1 MNGLEFLY
9 HILFVEKDAA
19 LWGIIT
25 LGIIFALISI
35 IADYGFNAD
44 EGNTK

>member
-9 HILFVEKDAA
+9 HVLFVEKDLA

-25 LGIIFALISI
+25 IGIIFALISI
-35 IADYGFNAD
+35 ALDYDFNTD
-44 EGNTK
+44 ERL

>member
-9 HILFVEKDAA
+9 HILFVEKDIA

-25 LGIIFALISI
+25 IGIIFALICI
-35 IADYGFNAD
+35 IMDYEFDSDKGH
-44 EGNTK
+44 